1 MTKISIL
8 ALLAITLVV
17 PTIAL
22 AQSTAS
28 QPSDQ
33 ASPTMTPS
41 PDQNSQ
47 TAQPQATQ
55 PPDQNSPAAQPQA
68 TQPQMPSDQT
78 TATGVNGTNTQAGQ
92 TMSGTISADGKTFT
106 SNNTTYNVSNPNS
119 VKAYANQ
126 PISVEYEMDTNNS
139 IRVTKVILAHP
150 QQ

>member
-33 ASPTMTPS
+33 ASPTMTPP

-55 PPDQNSPAAQPQA
+55 PPDQNSPAVQPQA

>member
-1 MTKISIL
+1 MTKFSIL
-8 ALLAITLVV
+8 ALLTIALAL
-17 PTIAL
+17 PTVAL
-22 AQSTAS
+22 AQSTTS
-28 QPSDQ
+28 QPPEQ
-33 ASPTMTPS
+33 TSPTMTPP

-55 PPDQNSPAAQPQA
+55 PPDQNSQPAQPQA
-68 TQPQMPSDQT
+68 TPQMQSDQSAG
-78 TATGVNGTNTQAGQ
+78 TAVNGTSPEAAQ
-92 TMSGTISADGKTFT
+92 TMSGTISSDGKTFT

>member
-8 ALLAITLVV
+8 ALLAIALAL
-17 PTIAL
+17 PTVAF
-22 AQSTAS
+22 AQSTSS

-33 ASPTMTPS
+33 ASPTMTPP

-47 TAQPQATQ
+47 SAQPQATQ
-55 PPDQNSPAAQPQA
+55 PPDQNGPAAQPQA

-78 TATGVNGTNTQAGQ
+78 SASGVNGTNTQSGQ

-106 SNNTTYNVSNPNS
+106 SNNMTYNVSNPNS

-139 IRVTKVILAHP
+139 IRVTKVILA
-150 QQ
+150 